1 MGVCGDEEPAVPFL
15 IGPAMT
21 IVHSV
26 GVERVIGI
34 RVLRVAEERLI
45 GPIPMEGASRA
56 QTAAVKLGEI
66 VLGKHLRAD
75 RTLELPAAVERR
87 DPGIVSALVVDV
99 SPAGWATQVLV
110 YVRPPVDRL
119 PRNQVPDLI
128 IGPAEPGR
136 AGLENRLK
144 LLLAPFVLDDVPSGV
159 RHLIGGVEDGGGF
172 GRRTPG
178 NHGDE
183 KEHTDADQPDHECLL
198 GTSGLGADL
207 VGFPCGSIRL

>member
-1 MGVCGDEEPAVPFL
+1 
-15 IGPAMT
+15 MT

-26 GVERVIGI
+26 GVKRVIGI
-34 RVLRVAEERLI
+34 RVLRVVEERRI
-45 GPIPMEGASRA
+45 GPIPMKGSSRA
-56 QTAAVKLGEI
+56 QTAAMELGEV
-66 VLGKHLRAD
+66 VLREHLGAD

-110 YVRPPVDRL
+110 YVGSPVDRL
-119 PRNQVPDLI
+119 PRNQVPDPI
-128 IGPAEPGR
+128 IGPADPGH
-136 AGLENRLK
+136 AGLKSGLQ
-144 LLLAPFVLDDVPSGV
+144 LLLAPIGLDDVPSGV
-159 RHLIGGVEDGGGF
+159 CHLIGGVEDGGGF
-172 GRRTPG
+172 GRRTSG

-207 VGFPCGSIRL
+207 VGFPRGSIRL